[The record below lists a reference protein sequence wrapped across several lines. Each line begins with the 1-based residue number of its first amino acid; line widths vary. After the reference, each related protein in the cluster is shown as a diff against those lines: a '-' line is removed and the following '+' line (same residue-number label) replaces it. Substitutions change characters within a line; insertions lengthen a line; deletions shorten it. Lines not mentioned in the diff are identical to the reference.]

1 MRPHTRLS
9 LLWVADATM
18 PAPSS
23 LAAYLESIP
32 HVQLKRVSHWPDDP
46 ENHGVVRSLGS
57 GQRDDGAPDLEGFVR
72 NGDAWLTAIDA
83 GGAVL
88 PELLR
93 VACDPLG
100 PEAALRTRFEKAD
113 HSLAARLADAVYL
126 PGRYRVMRLTRDDTE
141 SVLYADGHYDHSP
154 VLARRAVGRR
164 SVAATTLEV
173 IDGD

>member
-32 HVQLKRVSHWPDDP
+32 HVQL
-46 ENHGVVRSLGS
+46 
-57 GQRDDGAPDLEGFVR
+57 
-72 NGDAWLTAIDA
+72 
-83 GGAVL
+83 
-88 PELLR
+88 
-93 VACDPLG
+93 
-100 PEAALRTRFEKAD
+100 
-113 HSLAARLADAVYL
+113 
-126 PGRYRVMRLTRDDTE
+126 GR
-141 SVLYADGHYDHSP
+141 G
-154 VLARRAVGRR
+154 